1 MRVICRNLIVL
12 HFQRETLTKHHNR
25 AEDSGIYSGQHCRF
39 VIIKIVNQID
49 RIPVIPYSPDNQL
62 VHHSHC
68 NRSDNSYFCSNSGRI
83 PLTLSFQFHHTQMD
97 GAHAGKFLANLQN
110 KINRLG

>member
-1 MRVICRNLIVL
+1 MVDGWLARKLQAESKTGSVL
-12 HFQRETLTKHHNR
+12 
-25 AEDSGIYSGQHCRF
+25 
-39 VIIKIVNQID
+39 D

-62 VHHSHC
+62 VHHSPC
-68 NRSDNSYFCSNSGRI
+68 DRSAHSYFCSNSGRI

-110 KINRLG
+110 EINRLA